1 MVDSGRDRRL
11 DERARVLGFDDLR
24 GYLQARCDA
33 GSSIPRIAT
42 ELGVRDWLVQA
53 ALSRLRVRLAPRP
66 QRLAAQRRRH
76 TEQRIAAR
84 MAELGFADVG
94 GYLVDRVIE
103 QGVAAG
109 GGGRGAGRA
118 SADGAPAAG
127 PPRDPPA
134 AAYRYGAGGVEGRAS
149 GAGGGVAGAP
159 GGAADGAGLCGCGRA
174 ATARQGPLRIEPPAS
189 GCGVMQ
195 AVVAAPGA
203 RREGPVMLPRREG
216 RWSPRQAGL
225 SR

>member
-1 MVDSGRDRRL
+1 VDAPARRRHLSECDRGAKALVNVDLPVAVTGGTGNAWATPQPAETPRRLVLEGGFVVDSGRDRRL

-103 QGVAAG
+103 QG
-109 GGGRGAGRA
+109 
-118 SADGAPAAG
+118 
-127 PPRDPPA
+127 
-134 AAYRYGAGGVEGRAS
+134 
-149 GAGGGVAGAP
+149 
-159 GGAADGAGLCGCGRA
+159 
-174 ATARQGPLRIEPPAS
+174 
-189 GCGVMQ
+189 
-195 AVVAAPGA
+195 
-203 RREGPVMLPRREG
+203 
-216 RWSPRQAGL
+216 
-225 SR
+225 